1 MPNTFANC
9 VIKYYQK
16 KMNFVLI
23 VDLKERKLML
33 QNNILQKIEETELIC
48 NNCNTSRLVTDD
60 VTGEIAC
67 FSCGCV
73 ISEYS
78 EDRGAELRDL
88 SDNSDNRR
96 TGPGLS
102 LKMHDRGLSTI
113 IGVKNKDSVGNPLS
127 ANTIQTFG
135 RLRKWDSRLQ
145 TKSTANR
152 SLRNALQDL
161 GNVQS
166 KLGLS
171 DTVIER
177 ASLFYRKA
185 SEMNLVRGRT
195 VKGIAGACLYA
206 SCRDLEH
213 TRTLTEIAQ
222 HLGIGRKDLARSYRL
237 LFRELGFVVSIA
249 DPVKSIG
256 KIASKIGVKEKTIRK
271 AMYVLDLAQDAR
283 IVAGKNPEIIAA
295 TAIYA
300 ACMLTG
306 ENKSQ
311 HEIAIAANTS
321 AVSIRNRIL
330 EFREKLNLFSG

>member
-1 MPNTFANC
+1 MRPLRYSENLT
-9 VIKYYQK
+9 I
-16 KMNFVLI
+16 
-23 VDLKERKLML
+23 
-33 QNNILQKIEETELIC
+33 QKIEEIELTC
-48 NNCNTSRLVTDD
+48 NNCNTSRLVSDD
-60 VTGEIAC
+60 VNGEIAC
-67 FSCGCV
+67 SSCGCV

-78 EDRGAELRDL
+78 EDRGKEHGGV
-88 SDNSDNRR
+88 SEGIDNRR
-96 TGPGLS
+96 TGAGLS
-102 LKMHDRGLSTI
+102 LKMHDKGLYTI
-113 IGVKNKDSVGNPLS
+113 IGVQNKDSVGKPLS
-127 ANTIQTFG
+127 SNTVQVFN
-135 RLRKWDSRLQ
+135 RLRKWDNRSQ
-145 TKSTANR
+145 IKNTADR
-152 SLRNALQDL
+152 SLRSALNDL
-161 GNVQS
+161 GNVQL

-171 DTVIER
+171 DAIIER

-185 SEMNLVRGRT
+185 SEKNLIRGRT
-195 VKGIAGACLYA
+195 VKGITGACLYA
-206 SCRDLEH
+206 ACRDLEH
-213 TRTLTEIAQ
+213 TRTLKEIAQ

-321 AVSIRNRIL
+321 TVSIRNRIS
-330 EFREKLNLFSG
+330 EFREKLNLFSE

>member
-1 MPNTFANC
+1 MRPLRYSENLT
-9 VIKYYQK
+9 I
-16 KMNFVLI
+16 
-23 VDLKERKLML
+23 
-33 QNNILQKIEETELIC
+33 QKIEEIELTC
-48 NNCNTSRLVTDD
+48 NNCNTSRLVSDD
-60 VTGEIAC
+60 VNGEIAC
-67 FSCGCV
+67 SSCGCV

-78 EDRGAELRDL
+78 EDRGKEQGVV
-88 SDNSDNRR
+88 SEGIDNRR
-96 TGPGLS
+96 TGAGLS
-102 LKMHDRGLSTI
+102 LKMHDKGLYTI
-113 IGVKNKDSVGNPLS
+113 IGVQNKDSVGKLLS
-127 ANTIQTFG
+127 SNTVQVFN
-135 RLRKWDSRLQ
+135 RLRKWDNRSQ
-145 TKSTANR
+145 IKNTADR
-152 SLRNALQDL
+152 SLRSALNDL
-161 GNVQS
+161 GNVQL

-171 DTVIER
+171 DAIIER

-185 SEMNLVRGRT
+185 SEKNLIRGRT
-195 VKGIAGACLYA
+195 VKGITGACLYA
-206 SCRDLEH
+206 ACRDLEH
-213 TRTLTEIAQ
+213 TRTLKEIAQ
-222 HLGIGRKDLARSYRL
+222 HLEIGRKDLARSYRL

-321 AVSIRNRIL
+321 TVSIRNRIS
-330 EFREKLNLFSG
+330 EFREKLNLFSE

>member
-1 MPNTFANC
+1 MRPLRYSENLT
-9 VIKYYQK
+9 I
-16 KMNFVLI
+16 
-23 VDLKERKLML
+23 
-33 QNNILQKIEETELIC
+33 QKIEEIELTC
-48 NNCNTSRLVTDD
+48 NNCNTSRLVSDD
-60 VTGEIAC
+60 VNGEIAC
-67 FSCGCV
+67 SSCGCV

-78 EDRGAELRDL
+78 EDRGKEQGGASEGI
-88 SDNSDNRR
+88 DNRR
-96 TGPGLS
+96 TGAGLS
-102 LKMHDRGLSTI
+102 LKMHDKGLYTI
-113 IGVKNKDSVGNPLS
+113 IGVQNKDSVGKLLS
-127 ANTIQTFG
+127 SNTVQVFN
-135 RLRKWDSRLQ
+135 RLRKWDNRSQ
-145 TKSTANR
+145 IKNTADR
-152 SLRNALQDL
+152 SLRSALNDL

-166 KLGLS
+166 RLGLS
-171 DTVIER
+171 DAIIER

-185 SEMNLVRGRT
+185 SEKNLVRGRT
-195 VKGIAGACLYA
+195 VKGITGACLYA
-206 SCRDLEH
+206 ACRDLEH
-213 TRTLTEIAQ
+213 TRTLKEIAQ

-321 AVSIRNRIL
+321 TVSIRNRIL
-330 EFREKLNLFSG
+330 EFREKLNLFSE

>member
-1 MPNTFANC
+1 MRPLRYSENLT
-9 VIKYYQK
+9 I
-16 KMNFVLI
+16 
-23 VDLKERKLML
+23 
-33 QNNILQKIEETELIC
+33 QKIEEIELTC
-48 NNCNTSRLVTDD
+48 NNCNTSRLVSDD
-60 VTGEIAC
+60 VNGEIVC
-67 FSCGCV
+67 SSCGCV

-78 EDRGAELRDL
+78 EDRGKEQGVV
-88 SDNSDNRR
+88 SEGIDNRR
-96 TGPGLS
+96 TGAGLS
-102 LKMHDRGLSTI
+102 LKMHDKGLYTI
-113 IGVKNKDSVGNPLS
+113 IGVQNKDSVGKLLS
-127 ANTIQTFG
+127 SNTVQVFN
-135 RLRKWDSRLQ
+135 RLRKWDNRSQ
-145 TKSTANR
+145 IKNTADR
-152 SLRNALQDL
+152 SLRSALNDL
-161 GNVQS
+161 GNVQL

-171 DTVIER
+171 DAIIER

-185 SEMNLVRGRT
+185 SEKNLIRGRT
-195 VKGIAGACLYA
+195 VKGITGACLYA
-206 SCRDLEH
+206 ACRDLEH
-213 TRTLTEIAQ
+213 TRTLKEIAQ

-321 AVSIRNRIL
+321 TVSIRNRIS
-330 EFREKLNLFSG
+330 EFREKLYLFSE